1 MGSRSAFIVLPRVG
15 EPGSPGPCRREG
27 RRRVERTID
36 GKHGEGHEPYKPVHE
51 TAMDSQA
58 EEAVRML
65 ARSASDKGDERM
77 IDSYGH
83 PRLQS
88 AKLSC
93 EEPDA
98 GNLHVRVCGGRG
110 WQHPRLPG
118 RQARCSWPSFETRSF
133 GSLLRMWSECSGR
146 RGQQVRYRTAGSVAA
161 LQAAATDEAQDPAYS
176 FSP

>member
-1 MGSRSAFIVLPRVG
+1 
-15 EPGSPGPCRREG
+15 
-27 RRRVERTID
+27 VERTID
-36 GKHGEGHEPYKPVHE
+36 GKHGKGREPYKPVHE
-51 TAMDSQA
+51 TAMDSRA
-58 EEAVRML
+58 EEAARML

-88 AKLSC
+88 AKLSR

-118 RQARCSWPSFETRSF
+118 RRGIPPQRIGRHRPSRRPTQVWAS
-133 GSLLRMWSECSGR
+133 SG
-146 RGQQVRYRTAGSVAA
+146 
-161 LQAAATDEAQDPAYS
+161 
-176 FSP
+176 

>member
-118 RQARCSWPSFETRSF
+118 PRHPGARHRSRVYPRSALLIAQVGNSRLACPSRLP
-133 GSLLRMWSECSGR
+133 G
-146 RGQQVRYRTAGSVAA
+146 
-161 LQAAATDEAQDPAYS
+161 
-176 FSP
+176 

>member
-118 RQARCSWPSFETRSF
+118 PQSPARTPSPQSI
-133 GSLLRMWSECSGR
+133 SEGPKSTVLEPQIDDGR
-146 RGQQVRYRTAGSVAA
+146 FA
-161 LQAAATDEAQDPAYS
+161 PAR
-176 FSP
+176 